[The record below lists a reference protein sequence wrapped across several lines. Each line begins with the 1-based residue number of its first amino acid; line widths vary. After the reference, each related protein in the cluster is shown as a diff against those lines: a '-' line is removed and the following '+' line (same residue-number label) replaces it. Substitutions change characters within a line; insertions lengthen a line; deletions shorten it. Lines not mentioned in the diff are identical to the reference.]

1 MLERFVTEQG
11 EVDVAAVA
19 QDRADLDRYVHPVA
33 DQPLDDIADGAP
45 HLAHRINVYNALSM
59 FNAIK
64 SDILATHAGTAKI
77 TFFAWRKL
85 RTSSREM
92 LLCIFENKVIRP
104 DGRARQDP
112 RFHFAL
118 NCSSVSCPVLLRKP
132 STPPC

>member
-1 MLERFVTEQG
+1 MLERFVIKQG
-11 EVDVAAVA
+11 EIDVAAVA
-19 QDRADLDRYVHPVA
+19 QDRADLDRCVHPIA
-33 DQPLDDIADGAP
+33 DQPLDDIADSAP
-45 HLAHRINVYNALSM
+45 HLAHRIYVYNALSM
-59 FNAIK
+59 FNVIK
-64 SDILATHAGTAKI
+64 SNILATHAGTAKI

-92 LLCIFENKVIRP
+92 SLCIFENKVLRP

-118 NCSSVSCPVLLRKP
+118 NCSSMFCPVLHRKP